1 MQGCHGVDSQ
11 VFQMY
16 SSMFVHILEYLHD
29 CVELCQDLKV
39 VYVYDH
45 FELPRRFHNFRVF
58 DNFKASL

>member
-16 SSMFVHILEYLHD
+16 SSVFVPILEYLHN
-29 CVELCQDLKV
+29 CVELCQDLEV

-45 FELPRRFHNFRVF
+45 LELTRRFHNFVVF

>member
-11 VFQMY
+11 VFQMQ
-16 SSMFVHILEYLHD
+16 SSMFVRILEYLRD
-29 CVELCQDLKV
+29 CVKLCQRFEV

-45 FELPRRFHNFRVF
+45 LELTRRFHNFVVF

>member
-45 FELPRRFHNFRVF
+45 FELPRRFHNF
-58 DNFKASL
+58 SL